1 MIFQKYQDSY
11 ERFPK
16 GKVDTRLNTNN
27 RNNFLQVLNL
37 LIGEGV
43 IMWGNAD
50 DRDRKSEPYFSITDY
65 GKKVLE
71 AVEGEIVPHDPEN
84 YITNLKKRIEGL
96 DSLVLPYLQECL
108 QCHLRGNY
116 LASSVMLGVAS
127 EATFDLLYNWMLEK
141 DNVTNPELKKRLEKF
156 QNKND
161 LEGKFDL
168 VYRELDKIK
177 TTFDLE
183 IREIMQ
189 TNLNGIFTLIRM
201 QRNDSGHPTGK
212 TVSKDQMLVYLQMFP
227 SYCETVYRILNY
239 LKNSHQKLL

>member
-43 IMWGNAD
+43 IMWGNAG
-50 DRDRKSEPYFSITDY
+50 DRYRKSEPYFSITDY

-116 LASSVMLGVAS
+116 LASSVMLGVS
-127 EATFDLLYNWMLEK
+127 LRSNF
-141 DNVTNPELKKRLEKF
+141 
-156 QNKND
+156 
-161 LEGKFDL
+161 
-168 VYRELDKIK
+168 
-177 TTFDLE
+177 
-183 IREIMQ
+183 
-189 TNLNGIFTLIRM
+189 
-201 QRNDSGHPTGK
+201 
-212 TVSKDQMLVYLQMFP
+212 
-227 SYCETVYRILNY
+227 
-239 LKNSHQKLL
+239 